1 RGEAEHLSEEILR
14 YHPGNPTSYKLR
26 FGLLITGAGS
36 CDKLHAFV
44 DELPAAVYTRARW
57 ASMKSVIN
65 RCGQADSKGVKSED
79 QKAIDAVINTFG
91 LNHDGVFRAITWL
104 AKSNSNQRF
113 ISQLYQ
119 QQLAMG
125 STTMAAETGAKIDYQ
140 ASGYWSWL
148 SSMYGYLNDE
158 KTEKLPSEFSGFVRS
173 AYQNASEL
181 YFSAALVKQMLA
193 GRLDTGVLPNY
204 LKAVP
209 TFKINL
215 ANRDFVIGLM
225 VLQYHGGEQKNS
237 QQTAQKLLEQL
248 NAYQQNNPKAFEFW
262 SLGKAQF
269 VSAQYAGKPDLARD
283 ILEGSFAKNEVWW
296 QHDKALMRS
305 ILAPWAALPVVVEYF
320 ERIDI
325 DAKRART
332 VFEVY

>member
-1 RGEAEHLSEEILR
+1 
-14 YHPGNPTSYKLR
+14 GNPTSYKLR

-36 CDKLHAFV
+36 CDELRAFV
-44 DELPAAVYTRARW
+44 DDLPAAVYTPSRW
-57 ASMKSVIN
+57 ASMKNVIN
-65 RCGQADSKGVKSED
+65 RCGQADTKVVKGKD
-79 QKAIDAVINTFG
+79 QKAIDAVINTFA
-91 LNHDGVFRAITWL
+91 LNHDGVFRAINRL
-104 AKSNSNQRF
+104 EKSNPNQRF

-125 STTMAAETGAKIDYQ
+125 SITMALETGAKIDYQ

-148 SSMYGYLNDE
+148 ATMYGYLNDQQ
-158 KTEKLPSEFSGFVRS
+158 TAKLPSEFSGFVRRV
-173 AYQNASEL
+173 YQNASEL
-181 YFSAALVKQMLA
+181 YFSAALVKQMQAGQLA
-193 GRLDTGVLPNY
+193 AGVLPNY

-225 VLQYHGGEQKNS
+225 VLQYHGGELKNS
-237 QQTAQKLLEQL
+237 QQTAQKLLERL
-248 NAYQQNNPKAFEFW
+248 NAYQQDNPKAFEFW

-269 VSAQYAGKPDLARD
+269 VSALFAGQSDMARQILA
-283 ILEGSFAKNEVWW
+283 GSFAKNEVWW

-305 ILAPWAALPVVVEYF
+305 ILSPWAALPMVVEYF
-320 ERIDI
+320 ERIDA
-325 DAKRART
+325 DANRARG